1 MWFRLFGLMLWM
13 FHVAAQT
20 PEGEFTV
27 VSDIQYCTGG
37 GRPLLMDVFVPK
49 HRNRTPTPAVLWI
62 HGGGWERGDKNGNSG
77 AQLLAHEG
85 FVTASL
91 FYRLSG
97 DFTLPRKY
105 RRLQVRHSV
114 FAGERNSVW
123 HRPRPNWRGRS
134 IGRRPL
140 C

>member
-49 HRNRTPTPAVLWI
+49 HRNRTPTA
-62 HGGGWERGDKNGNSG
+62 SG
-77 AQLLAHEG
+77 
-85 FVTASL
+85 
-91 FYRLSG
+91 
-97 DFTLPRKY
+97 TLDSR
-105 RRLQVRHSV
+105 RRLGARGQ
-114 FAGERNSVW
+114 ERQFRLAKGLQQGPGRV
-123 HRPRPNWRGRS
+123 GVLRS
-134 IGRRPL
+134 I
-140 C
+140 